1 MIAIAFASSLIH
13 LNSFAPREPSIF
25 NPFPTINLQIPLPA
39 TPFFSHRYKSPGCA
53 LLGEF
58 FSSQTANSFASYY
71 IHVTPAASCG
81 YALFCATASSYPSHF
96 QSFPHSFY
104 RHGGGTPLPRANSPG
119 AALPGPAGFS
129 GPGGKPVST
138 SLRMLLTTHCSLPTF
153 LRQLLPLPTGH
164 GIITAYMQF
173 QRIQNAID
181 LLGQAPP
188 PPPPPDQHPTKQL
201 AGKVEPKLEIAW
213 GGFHQGFWSSVAA
226 LFGRG
231 ASKDA
236 LKSSPFRDSW
246 VENRMPKRAVV
257 AAALWHIAILA
268 LPFSLFTVM
277 PRRDPFLQNLQITWR
292 GPIDDLPLL
301 EIAREKPK
309 EAPAPKPKA
318 VEPLPTLGADAFHP
332 RQRIFT
338 DPVHPTHPT
347 QTLINPKAPALP
359 PKLLPN
365 LPNMVQFEQVAGPA
379 KPRLEISE
387 EMLKK
392 SRPNEKRQATT
403 TAASPVDIPN
413 MEQRVADMN
422 LPVAQSGPAR
432 PKLELNAGAAPRVAQ
447 KTQSG
452 SAVSAPDVGATQL
465 TAANG
470 GPNALIALSANPAP
484 PAPVQPPQGNLAAR
498 VSISPDGK
506 QPGAPAN
513 SGNGA
518 GKSAVGISIS
528 GGNPS
533 ANAAGPGGKMDAPT
547 RKLMTRPEPKGESED
562 VAERTGPPDFAS
574 LPPGAKPE
582 AVFAYKKVYTLN
594 VNMPNLN
601 SATGSWILNFSELH
615 SDTENRR
622 YAQQNVELS
631 GPVPLQKVDP
641 KYPPTLITE
650 RVSGEVILYAVIRRD
665 GSVDSIQLVRGIDQ
679 QLDANAIKALRQ
691 WKFRPGAKQGTPV
704 ELEAIVHI
712 PFRLPE
718 YP

>member
-1 MIAIAFASSLIH
+1 V
-13 LNSFAPREPSIF
+13 
-25 NPFPTINLQIPLPA
+25 Q
-39 TPFFSHRYKSPGCA
+39 
-53 LLGEF
+53 
-58 FSSQTANSFASYY
+58 
-71 IHVTPAASCG
+71 
-81 YALFCATASSYPSHF
+81 
-96 QSFPHSFY
+96 
-104 RHGGGTPLPRANSPG
+104 
-119 AALPGPAGFS
+119 
-129 GPGGKPVST
+129 
-138 SLRMLLTTHCSLPTF
+138 LTW
-153 LRQLLPLPTGH
+153 Q
-164 GIITAYMQF
+164 
-173 QRIQNAID
+173 
-181 LLGQAPP
+181 
-188 PPPPPDQHPTKQL
+188 
-201 AGKVEPKLEIAW
+201 
-213 GGFHQGFWSSVAA
+213 
-226 LFGRG
+226 
-231 ASKDA
+231 
-236 LKSSPFRDSW
+236 
-246 VENRMPKRAVV
+246 
-257 AAALWHIAILA
+257 
-268 LPFSLFTVM
+268 
-277 PRRDPFLQNLQITWR
+277 

-309 EAPAPKPKA
+309 EAPVSKPKTEEA
-318 VEPLPTLGADAFHP
+318 LPPVSADAFHP

-338 DPVHPTHPT
+338 DPVHPTHPR
-347 QTLINPKAPALP
+347 QTLIHPKAPLDA

-365 LPNMVQFEQVAGPA
+365 LPNIVQFEQVAGPT
-379 KPRLEISE
+379 KPRLQISE
-387 EMLKK
+387 DMLKK
-392 SRPNEKRQATT
+392 ARPNEKQQATT
-403 TAASPVDIPN
+403 NVAPPVDVAN
-413 MEQRVADMN
+413 MEQRIAEMN
-422 LPVAQSGPAR
+422 LPAAQNGPTR

-452 SAVSAPDVGATQL
+452 DAVAAPDVGSTQL

-470 GPNALIALSANPAP
+470 APNALIALSANPAP

-533 ANAAGPGGKMDAPT
+533 PNAVGSGAKISAPA

-615 SDTENRR
+615 DDSDSTHH
-622 YAQQNVELS
+622 AQQTGELS

-641 KYPPTLITE
+641 KYPQTLITE
-650 RVSGEVILYAVIRRD
+650 RVAGEVVLYAVIRRD

-679 QLDANAIKALRQ
+679 QLDANAIRALHQ